1 MLEICIFAYLL
12 YILCH
17 TKIIFAKPLFM
28 IELIICNLFISYK
41 SKYNVIK
48 RNRKYL
54 IALNKTMKSTK
65 ALIISNENTKQLSH
79 KHLNAKSL

>member
-48 RNRKYL
+48 RNWKYL
-54 IALNKTMKSTK
+54 IALNKTTK